1 MITLPLK
8 IAEFINANYPG
19 KNYVNHKKEEDA
31 VTGAVYYVVFLDD
44 DEKCYRL
51 KFNENGKCISE
62 YSEPLQ
68 PDYNE
73 QYY

>member
-1 MITLPLK
+1 MIKLPLK

-19 KNYVNHKKEEDA
+19 KNYVNHKKEDDK
-31 VTGAVYYVVFLDD
+31 VLGVVYTVYLND
-44 DEKCYRL
+44 DEKCFQLR
-51 KFNENGKCISE
+51 FNEKGRCLSE
-62 YSEPLQ
+62 YSEPLK